1 MSTVAELTA
10 TLAKNAVAGG
20 AIAAAAL
27 VALAGQPAQ
36 AQDWPQEDITI
47 VVAYPAGGGTDA
59 AIRAMV
65 DILSEQFGQNVLVR
79 NVGGAGGGVAA
90 AQVMRE
96 DPDGYTLLATNSTSI
111 TLAPLVEPTAYS
123 LEDFETVAI
132 LGEFQNAVF
141 ANNDKPFDTLDEA
154 IETVKSENRPLSF
167 ASQLAI
173 DRLLMQ
179 YIARERGIELLPL
192 PVSGGAGATQAVLAG
207 DVDLSF
213 SGGSWAPLVNAGDAK
228 ALFAASHGRLA
239 VMPDLVSMEDL
250 GFEFGVTSHISL
262 HAPAGTPEEVLQA
275 ISNAFEPGVK
285 GERAQNV
292 GEARSMDMTFR
303 GLEEAR
309 EVIANERAT
318 YEAMLESLGEAA
330 DD

>member
-1 MSTVAELTA
+1 MSTVAEMTV
-10 TLAKNAVAGG
+10 TLARKTLAGA
-20 AIAAAAL
+20 AIASAAL
-27 VALAGQPAQ
+27 VSLAAHQAH

-65 DILSEQFGQNVLVR
+65 DILSEQFGQNVLVQ

-90 AQVMRE
+90 SQVMRE
-96 DPDGYTLLATNSTSI
+96 NPDGYTLLATNSTSI
-111 TLAPLVEPTAYS
+111 TLAPLVEPTAYD

-141 ANNDKPFDTLDEA
+141 ANNDKPFNTLDEA
-154 IETVKSENRPLSF
+154 IETVKAENRPLSF

-275 ISNAFEPGVK
+275 ISSAFEPGVK

-318 YEAMLESLGEAA
+318 YEAMLESLGEEAE
-330 DD
+330 D